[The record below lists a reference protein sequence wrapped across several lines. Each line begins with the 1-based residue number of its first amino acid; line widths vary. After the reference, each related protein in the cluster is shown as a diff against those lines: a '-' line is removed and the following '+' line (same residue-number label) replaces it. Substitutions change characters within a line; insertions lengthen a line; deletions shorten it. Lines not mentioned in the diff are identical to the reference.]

1 MENENSSIQQ
11 EPKKKKCKFCGA
23 IVPAN
28 AQKCQHCGEW
38 LVKRLGKPWKNT
50 MLLNF
55 FLGVFGA
62 HRFYTGYI
70 GIGIAQLLT
79 FGGFLIWSTIDFYAI
94 ALNKFKDVE
103 NRPLRKYNQ
112 TAGIIL
118 TVVVVLC
125 SLSILGRMLNS
136 DSDSSQQSYTQAQT
150 KANESTPTTNKR
162 KAELEVL
169 EHSMCYN
176 DYAQYI
182 CGTIIN
188 NTNRNISYAQVD
200 INLYDRD
207 NTLVDN
213 TFDSITDLEANG
225 KWKFKAPILYEYG
238 VASYKIKDV
247 TGF

>member
-1 MENENSSIQQ
+1 M
-11 EPKKKKCKFCGA
+11 
-23 IVPAN
+23 
-28 AQKCQHCGEW
+28 
-38 LVKRLGKPWKNT
+38 
-50 MLLNF
+50 
-55 FLGVFGA
+55 
-62 HRFYTGYI
+62 
-70 GIGIAQLLT
+70 
-79 FGGFLIWSTIDFYAI
+79 
-94 ALNKFKDVE
+94 
-103 NRPLRKYNQ
+103 RKYNQ

-125 SLSILGRMLNS
+125 SLSVLGRMLNS
-136 DSDSSQQSYTQAQT
+136 DNNSSQQSYTQTQS
-150 KANESTPTTNKR
+150 KANESTTQTINKR

-176 DYAQYI
+176 DYAKYI